1 MGVVNTP
8 IQGGV
13 KGRLQVREWKDIS
26 LVIVCHQSDIVEL
39 SILNQILQ
47 CVCAEGGESGWYMV
61 SIIMELKC
69 I

>member
-26 LVIVCHQSDIVEL
+26 LVIVGHQSDILEL
-39 SILNQILQ
+39 SKLNQILQ
-47 CVCAEGGESGWYMV
+47 CARREGESGWYMV
-61 SIIMELKC
+61 SI
-69 I
+69 